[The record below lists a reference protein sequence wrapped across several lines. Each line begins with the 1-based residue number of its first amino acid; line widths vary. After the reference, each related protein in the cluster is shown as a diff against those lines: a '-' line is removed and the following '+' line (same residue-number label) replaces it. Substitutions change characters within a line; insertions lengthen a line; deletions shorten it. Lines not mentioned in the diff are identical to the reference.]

1 MARRI
6 PLVDLAA
13 EYAEA
18 GAAIEES
25 ALRCL
30 RSGAYVL
37 GPETRAFER
46 ELADLVGVSFA
57 VGVGSGTEALQLALR
72 GLDVG
77 PGDEVITS
85 PFTYFATVEAILTC
99 GARPVFA
106 DVEAGGFAIDPDAVT
121 AALGPRTRAIIPV
134 HLFGR
139 CADME
144 RLCAVADA
152 ADVAIV
158 EDAAQAIGA
167 GRDGRRAGGSGAA
180 GCFSFYPSK
189 NLGAAGD
196 GGCITT
202 DDPRLAE
209 KLRLLRSHGADAEG
223 RHTLVGTTSRLDALQ
238 AAVLRAKL
246 PFLKAWGDA
255 RSRNARIYGQEL
267 AGIDGVV
274 LPAAPA
280 DEQIVWNQYT
290 IRCRDR
296 EKVQQALDAAGI
308 ESRRYYA
315 SLASEEPAL
324 GDQRQPSSCFP
335 EAARAR
341 DEALSIPV
349 RPSCDPAE
357 IREVARVIREA
368 LAG

>member
-18 GAAIEES
+18 GGAVEE
-25 ALRCL
+25 AVLRCL

-46 ELADLVGVSFA
+46 ELADRIGAGFA
-57 VGVGSGTEALQLALR
+57 IGVGSGTEALTLALR
-72 GLDVG
+72 VLGIG

-85 PFTYFATVEAILTC
+85 AFTYFATIEAILAC
-99 GARPVFA
+99 GARPVFV
-106 DVEAGGFAIDPDAVT
+106 DIEAGGFGIDPEAVA
-121 AALGPRTRAIIPV
+121 AALSERTRAVIPV

-144 RLCAVADA
+144 RISAMAGA
-152 ADVAIV
+152 ADVPVV

-167 GRDGRRAGGSGAA
+167 GRGGRRAGAWGTA

-196 GGCITT
+196 AGCITT
-202 DDPRLAE
+202 SDPELAE
-209 KLRLLRSHGADAEG
+209 RLRQLRSHGLDAAG
-223 RHTLVGTTSRLDALQ
+223 RHVLLGTTSRLDAIQ
-238 AAVLRAKL
+238 AAVLSAKL
-246 PFLKAWGDA
+246 PFLKSWGDS
-255 RSRNARIYGQEL
+255 RSRNARIYGEEL
-267 AGIDGVV
+267 ADVSGVA
-274 LPAAPA
+274 LPDAPA

-290 IRCRDR
+290 IRCRER
-296 EKVQQALDAAGI
+296 EKLQAALEAAGI
-308 ESRRYYA
+308 ESRRYYPH
-315 SLASEEPAL
+315 LACEEPAL
-324 GDQRQPSSCFP
+324 GDLRQPDSRFP

-341 DEALSIPV
+341 DEALSIPI
-349 RPSCDPAE
+349 RPSCAPAE
-357 IREVARVIREA
+357 IRTVARVIREA
-368 LAG
+368 LA

>member
-18 GAAIEES
+18 GGVVEE
-25 ALRCL
+25 AVLRCL
-30 RSGAYVL
+30 RSGCYVL
-37 GPETRAFER
+37 GPETRDLEH
-46 ELADLVGVSFA
+46 ELADHVGAGFA
-57 VGVGSGTEALQLALR
+57 VGVGSGTEALILALSAL
-72 GLDVG
+72 GVG
-77 PGDEVITS
+77 RGDEVVTS
-85 PFTYFATVEAILTC
+85 AFTYFATIEAILAC
-99 GARPVFA
+99 GARPVFV
-106 DVEAGGFAIDPDAVT
+106 DIEAGSFAIDPEGVA
-121 AALGPRTRAIIPV
+121 AALSERTRAVIPV

-139 CADME
+139 CADMD
-144 RLCAVADA
+144 RLCAVAGA
-152 ADVAIV
+152 AGVPIV
-158 EDAAQAIGA
+158 EDAAQALGA
-167 GRDGRRAGGSGAA
+167 GRDGRRAGSGGAA

-202 DDPRLAE
+202 SDPELAE
-209 KLRLLRSHGADAEG
+209 RLRLLRSHGLDAEG
-223 RHTLVGTTSRLDALQ
+223 RHVILGTTSRLDALQ

-246 PFLKAWGDA
+246 PFLKAWGDS
-255 RSRNARIYGQEL
+255 RSRNARIYGEEL
-267 AGIDGVV
+267 ANVSGVT

-290 IRCRDR
+290 IRCRER
-296 EKVQQALDAAGI
+296 AKVQAALESAGI

-315 SLASEEPAL
+315 HLACEEPAL
-324 GDQRQPSSCFP
+324 GDLREPDSRFP

-349 RPSCDPAE
+349 RPSCAPAE
-357 IREVARVIREA
+357 IRTVARVIREA
-368 LAG
+368 LR